1 MQVVAAVQGDED
13 VWAEFFALRHSDF
26 GDVLATLATTSRAM
40 GKWMLRR
47 NSAGQKG
54 PEISLEGILIAVEGW
69 FTAERNLRSGSALK
83 THMAPAFLHIS
94 RKLLSSLPA

>member
-1 MQVVAAVQGDED
+1 LQVVDALQGGE
-13 VWAEFFALRHSDF
+13 ETLGGLNFLPSDF